1 MSKPIVAVTRII
13 PETGLAMLR
22 DRCELRVW
30 QDELPPSNA
39 ELCVLAEG
47 AAGILCLLS
56 DRIDGSV
63 MDAAGFNIKVISNY
77 AVGYD
82 NIDLTAARRRNIRV
96 GNTPGVL
103 TETTADLAFAL
114 LLSVARRIAEGH
126 AYVQA
131 GRWKT
136 WGPELLRGYD
146 LSGKTLGIIGFGR
159 IGKAVARRGTGFN
172 MRTLFYSPSAEQ
184 ETLREFNA
192 SMVDLDTV
200 LKESDFLSVHC
211 PLNEASMHMINREA
225 LMKMMKTAILIN
237 TARGKVVVHDDLVE
251 ALEKGW
257 IAGAGLD
264 VTDPEPI
271 NSDSPLL
278 SMSSVIITPHVGS
291 ATYETRSRMAV
302 MCAENILAGLEDS
315 PLPYQVV

>member
-1 MSKPIVAVTRII
+1 MSKPIVSVTRII

-22 DRCELRVW
+22 ERCELHVW
-30 QDELPPSNA
+30 QEELPPSHE
-39 ELCVLAEG
+39 ELCSLVKG
-47 AAGILCLLS
+47 TAGILCLLS
-56 DRIDGSV
+56 DSIDDNV
-63 MDAAGFNIKVISNY
+63 MDAAGNGLQVIANY

-82 NIDLTAARRRNIRV
+82 NIDLAAARRRNISV

-114 LLSVARRIAEGH
+114 LLSVARRIVEGH

-131 GRWKT
+131 GSWQT

-146 LSGKTLGIIGFGR
+146 LFGKTLGIIGFGR

-184 ETLREFNA
+184 EYFEELNA
-192 SMVDLDTV
+192 SKVDLDTL
-200 LKESDFLSVHC
+200 LKQSDFLSLHC
-211 PLNEASMHMINREA
+211 PLNDTTRGMINREA
-225 LMKMMKTAILIN
+225 LMKMKETATLIN
-237 TARGKVVVHDDLVE
+237 TARGKVVVHDDLAE

-271 NSDSPLL
+271 NNDSPLL
-278 SMSSVIITPHVGS
+278 SMSNVIITPHVGS
-291 ATYETRSRMAV
+291 ATYETRARMAV
-302 MCAENILAGLEDS
+302 MCAENILAGLDGRR
-315 PLPYQVV
+315 LLYQVD